1 MTPSSR
7 DRISVDLCGLRAALF
22 EQARARGVSPSAFV
36 RHTLAQSLGTGRALG
51 TEAPRANEAR
61 PTSDRRRLSLRLSRE
76 EIDAVLSGASAAGLP
91 VGSYIAGIAAGIPLL
106 TLGGNRNDH
115 LAALTA
121 SSAELATLSRNLHH
135 LTGLLRQGNVRP
147 ALAYAEML
155 KTLDS
160 DIRAH
165 LALAS
170 RTLADMRPVGQR
182 ASSADH
188 PTS

>member
-1 MTPSSR
+1 MAPSSR
-7 DRISVDLCGLRAALF
+7 DRISVDLRGLRAALF
-22 EQARARGVSPSAFV
+22 VQARARGVSPSAFV
-36 RHTLAQSLGTGRALG
+36 RHTLALTLGTGRASG
-51 TEAPRANEAR
+51 TEVPPASEAR
-61 PTSDRRRLSLRLSRE
+61 PARDRRRLSLRLTGCE
-76 EIDAVLSGASAAGLP
+76 ADALVSGASAAGLP
-91 VGSYIAGIAAGIPLL
+91 VGNYVAGIAAGIPLL
-106 TLGGNRNDH
+106 AHGGNRNDH

-135 LTGLLRQGNVRP
+135 LSGLLRQGNVRP

-170 RTLADMRPVGQR
+170 RALADMRPVGQR

-188 PTS
+188 PIT